1 MGRGRC
7 FEGQFAAETMTR
19 PAKEKKS
26 GAFTLSFQPFFVFV
40 CPRLPVVAGQIARIE
55 AARGRSRGI
64 GRMKIGHSEALVPGR
79 KRRAVGAPKYS
90 HSLCLKNKRNSI

>member
-1 MGRGRC
+1 MGRNRC
-7 FEGQFAAETMTR
+7 FEGQFAAGTMTR

-26 GAFTLSFQPFFVFV
+26 GAFTLPFLPFFVFV
-40 CPRLPVVAGQIARIE
+40 CPRICGVAGQIARIE

-79 KRRAVGAPKYS
+79 KRQAVGAPNYS
-90 HSLCLKNKRNSI
+90 HSQYSF

>member
-26 GAFTLSFQPFFVFV
+26 GAFTLHFYLFSMAV
-40 CPRLPVVAGQIARIE
+40 CPRLPVVAGQIAR
-55 AARGRSRGI
+55 SRGQ
-64 GRMKIGHSEALVPGR
+64 H
-79 KRRAVGAPKYS
+79 
-90 HSLCLKNKRNSI
+90 